1 MNVGQIW
8 KTESSYATE
17 LCELNTLINQYWKLH
32 PWREQILHKYK
43 HLADHWCELEE
54 QDITKIWILLF
65 FLILNL
71 LQLKVQ

>member
-8 KTESSYATE
+8 KTESSYATD
-17 LCELNTLINQYWKLH
+17 LCELNWKLH

-54 QDITKIWILLF
+54 QDITKIRILLF
-65 FLILNL
+65 FLIFNL
-71 LQLKVQ
+71 PQLKVQ